1 MHVGKKTKDV
11 FDNDSA
17 NTGNRLLIQSGVPH
31 DRFAEDAGYFQKSIP
46 LRHPLIFY
54 LGHTA
59 PFFVNKLVL
68 AKLLP
73 ERIDPRMESIFAV
86 GVDEMSW
93 DDLDEDH
100 YDWPTVAEVMDY
112 RAKVR
117 ATVLELIET
126 LPLSLPINWESPW
139 WPIVMGVE
147 HERIHLETPS
157 VLIRQHDLAMVR
169 PQPEGAPIRET
180 GEAPE
185 NELITVPAGT
195 VSIGK

>member
-86 GVDEMSW
+86 GVDEMI
-93 DDLDEDH
+93 
-100 YDWPTVAEVMDY
+100 
-112 RAKVR
+112 
-117 ATVLELIET
+117 LI
-126 LPLSLPINWESPW
+126 LFGSLFFSQRHN
-139 WPIVMGVE
+139 
-147 HERIHLETPS
+147 T
-157 VLIRQHDLAMVR
+157 
-169 PQPEGAPIRET
+169 
-180 GEAPE
+180 
-185 NELITVPAGT
+185 
-195 VSIGK
+195 